1 MGRRYRRR
9 SHANQIISD
18 SVFIVSR
25 LSWYGAF
32 LYGLITFLLFYYAVP
47 YWLSSVHA
55 TQVGTSINQGLEV
68 INHRWIR
75 VFHYVGI
82 ACGVAGLLFTV
93 RNYFVLPTA
102 QRNERSF
109 AGLLA
114 RFLGHHW
121 D

>member
-9 SHANQIISD
+9 SHASQIISD
-18 SVFIVSR
+18 SVFVVSR
-25 LSWYGAF
+25 LSWYGAL

-47 YWLSSVHA
+47 YWFVNATQLGSSV
-55 TQVGTSINQGLEV
+55 NQGLEI

-82 ACGVAGLLFTV
+82 VCGVAGLLFTV
-93 RNYFVLPTA
+93 RNYFVLSAA

-114 RFLGHHW
+114 RFLGRHW